1 MRTTTS
7 KSRVLAIVSVAALG
21 ITLGAARDAQAG
33 RGGSSQ
39 AIRLA
44 IQSGSVDAIQA
55 ELERAEFLVCGACAD
70 LVLPLIDHGDQRV
83 RQVAAWWLSRRSVS
97 RTVRLAMLTRLSQPD
112 STAARN
118 AADVLGEFHY
128 VSSISALGAALSN
141 PVYSGEARAAMARA
155 LGTINRPAAVA
166 PLTAA
171 LASDDAQVR
180 AASLAALRSI
190 VGQRDAAAVVP
201 LVGDADESVRA
212 EAIWTLGTFRMTGAA
227 DALVVA
233 LKGDPSV
240 KVRSRA
246 AWALGAVR
254 ADVAVAGPALEA
266 AAKSDASP
274 AVRSLAAVALTR
286 LGR

>member
-1 MRTTTS
+1 MRTTNST
-7 KSRVLAIVSVAALG
+7 VLAIVSVAALG
-21 ITLGAARDAQAG
+21 ITLGAAGEAHAG

-44 IQSGSVDAIQA
+44 INSGSVDAIQS
-55 ELERAEFLVCGACAD
+55 ELEQAEFLVCGACTD
-70 LVLPLIDHGDQRV
+70 LVKPLIDHSDQRV
-83 RQVAAWWLSRRSVS
+83 RQVAAWWLARRAISRQ
-97 RTVRLAMLTRLSQPD
+97 VRVEMLNRLSQPD

-128 VSSISALGAALSN
+128 VSSIPALGAALSN
-141 PVYSGEARAAMARA
+141 PLYTGEARAAMARA

-171 LASDDAQVR
+171 LASDNAQVKV
-180 AASLAALRSI
+180 ASLAALRSI
-190 VGQRDAAAVVP
+190 IGQRDGSAVVP
-201 LVGDADESVRA
+201 LVSDGDAGVRA
-212 EAIWTLGTFRMTGAA
+212 EAAWTLGAYRATNGT
-227 DALVVA
+227 DALVAA
-233 LKGDPSV
+233 LKDPSA

-254 ADVAVAGPALEA
+254 ANATVAGPALEA
-266 AAKSDASP
+266 AAASDESP
-274 AVRSLAAVALTR
+274 AVRSLAATALTR